1 MGKRGRKTSPESE
14 QVSFTKRQQGYI
26 PTEIDMALSEMED
39 GAYFVKVKSS
49 RWRKTRHIQLSRDH
63 LSMHVRHQSC
73 GSKKHKLIDIKKLTE
88 IRVGYQSPI
97 WENLGRKLPP
107 SELCFSLVIEDENNP
122 LNLVAVTPPSAQLWI
137 KGLQHLNA
145 NLENLDMKGQQ
156 LLWTWEHFKA
166 ADKDNSN
173 SLSVKEVKKLLD
185 KLNFAATSKYVDK
198 HLQEFDKSGDSH
210 LSFEEF
216 TDFFK
221 KITWRPEIERLYKK
235 YCDADLKLQPKELVR
250 FLQNDQGMN
259 DVTNKMAL
267 ELIDKFEP
275 DEEFQSKKVM
285 SIYGFTYLLMSPVGD
300 VFNHK
305 HRQVVMDMTQP
316 LSSYFIASSHNT
328 YLTHDQLFGKSSVEA
343 YIRALEKGCRC
354 VELDAWDGD
363 DDEPIIYHG
372 YTLTSKIKFADVIEA
387 VRDYGFKASSYPV
400 ILSLENHCSVQQQ
413 NKMAEILK
421 NTLGSK
427 LLTAPVDPQE
437 NTLPSPE
444 QLKGKVLVKGKRLP
458 KESESDGEV
467 SEEDEAADVEENGV
481 KKHQKSKKNIKL
493 SRALS
498 ECVVYA
504 VSRHFNGFA
513 DAEARSD
520 FHHISSLNEDKAEG
534 LAKSKPSDFVKHNQW
549 QLVRIYPKGSRTNSS
564 NYNPLSNWNVGCQIV
579 ALNYQTEDEET
590 YLNQARFRSNGE
602 AGYVLKPPCLLEGN
616 FDPINIT
623 KESAAVDPTSVKV
636 TVISA
641 QQLPKP
647 PNNENDVIDPY
658 VVVSVF
664 GVDADRQSQKTSVIE
679 DNGFN
684 PMWMNDQPME
694 FNMLVPSL
702 AFLEFKVMD
711 KDSKGSN
718 DLVGLYTVAVQ
729 DIAQGYRHV
738 HLETKGIKKLTP
750 ATLFVHI
757 EIENKLSGTGF

>member
-1 MGKRGRKTSPESE
+1 
-14 QVSFTKRQQGYI
+14 
-26 PTEIDMALSEMED
+26 MAMMMNQS
-39 GAYFVKVKSS
+39 Y
-49 RWRKTRHIQLSRDH
+49 
-63 LSMHVRHQSC
+63 SM
-73 GSKKHKLIDIKKLTE
+73 D
-88 IRVGYQSPI
+88 
-97 WENLGRKLPP
+97 
-107 SELCFSLVIEDENNP
+107 
-122 LNLVAVTPPSAQLWI
+122 
-137 KGLQHLNA
+137 
-145 NLENLDMKGQQ
+145 
-156 LLWTWEHFKA
+156 
-166 ADKDNSN
+166 
-173 SLSVKEVKKLLD
+173 
-185 KLNFAATSKYVDK
+185 
-198 HLQEFDKSGDSH
+198 
-210 LSFEEF
+210 
-216 TDFFK
+216 
-221 KITWRPEIERLYKK
+221 
-235 YCDADLKLQPKELVR
+235 
-250 FLQNDQGMN
+250 
-259 DVTNKMAL
+259 
-267 ELIDKFEP
+267 
-275 DEEFQSKKVM
+275 
-285 SIYGFTYLLMSPVGD
+285 
-300 VFNHK
+300 
-305 HRQVVMDMTQP
+305 
-316 LSSYFIASSHNT
+316 
-328 YLTHDQLFGKSSVEA
+328 
-343 YIRALEKGCRC
+343 
-354 VELDAWDGD
+354 
-363 DDEPIIYHG
+363 
-372 YTLTSKIKFADVIEA
+372 TLTSKIKFADDIEA
-387 VRDYGFKASSYPV
+387 VRDYGFK
-400 ILSLENHCSVQQQ
+400 
-413 NKMAEILK
+413 

-427 LLTAPVDPQE
+427 LLIAPIDLHE
-437 NTLPSPE
+437 NTLPSSR
-444 QLKGKVLVKGKRLP
+444 QLEGLKKKGLFSSTRAGMLNSKFSMENLMKTRLLFLHKTQSCLRKVFVKGKRLP

-467 SEEDEAADVEENGV
+467 SEEDEAADIEENGV

-564 NYNPLSNWNVGCQIV
+564 NYDPLSNWNVGCQIV

-623 KESAAVDPTSVKV
+623 KESAAVDPTSIKV

-684 PMWMNDQPME
+684 PMWMNDEPME

-750 ATLFVHI
+750 ATLFLHI